1 MSDSIPKS
9 AAELD
14 AMAAPLYQAM
24 GRAMGRWQYVETGMF
39 ILVHAIMGTDY
50 KYSSAAF
57 YILKGADMKLQLLT
71 RLCES
76 HFAEAVLK
84 AEWTPLRK
92 EIKAAIG
99 FRNGLAHFEVNYM
112 SNRQYLGPYDPPV
125 VLSSHHLD
133 AKASGGP
140 TVSAANTS
148 ELNQAAAEWLTLSQ
162 RLLQFVGKHFA
173 LEALL
178 ATHLPHQWQQ
188 QLSSILKNSR

>member
-1 MSDSIPKS
+1 MSDSVPKS

-39 ILVHAIMGTDY
+39 ILAHAIMGADY

-57 YILKGADMKLQLLT
+57 YLLKGADMKLQLLT
-71 RLCES
+71 RLCEA
-76 HFAEAVLK
+76 HFDEAVLK
-84 AEWTPLRK
+84 AEWSPLRK

-112 SNRQYLGPYDPPV
+112 PNRQFLGPYDPPII
-125 VLSSHHLD
+125 LSSHHLD

-140 TVSAANTS
+140 TVSAASTS
-148 ELNQAAAEWLTLSQ
+148 ELNQAAAEWLILSR
-162 RLLQFVGKHFA
+162 RLLQFVGVHFS

-188 QLSSILKNSR
+188 QLSSILRPPR